1 MRASVHLNLPALTH
15 NGTEAKVKAACK
27 SLGLS
32 ARGHNGEHTHI
43 SADGLVDISP
53 SSRLMVEE
61 VAIICNLY
69 QGIKKILE
77 AEVNAAKVAPIK
89 NIKLVSAVIPSTSNP
104 VPSATH
110 STSKSIPSTSSI
122 ATATPST
129 SKSIPSTSSVSAA
142 ASFTNPNSNPTK
154 RAFTTISTFLD
165 SDYAMPALLAGSAA
179 LWTFLARL

>member
-32 ARGHNGEHTHI
+32 ARGHNGEHTPI

-53 SSRLMVEE
+53 SSRLMIEE
-61 VAIICNLY
+61 AAIICNLY

-77 AEVNAAKVAPIK
+77 AEVNAAKMAPIK
-89 NIKLVSAVIPSTSNP
+89 NIKSVSAAI
-104 VPSATH
+104 
-110 STSKSIPSTSSI
+110 
-122 ATATPST
+122 PST
-129 SKSIPSTSSVSAA
+129 SKSVPSVSHSTKSIPNTSSGSAA
-142 ASFTNPNSNPTK
+142 TSFTTK
-154 RAFTTISTFLD
+154 RALTTISTFLD

>member
-77 AEVNAAKVAPIK
+77 AEVNAAKMAPIK
-89 NIKLVSAVIPSTSNP
+89 NIKTVSAAIHSTSKP
-104 VPSATH
+104 VLSVTH
-110 STSKSIPSTSSI
+110 STSKSIPNTSSG
-122 ATATPST
+122 
-129 SKSIPSTSSVSAA
+129 SAA
-142 ASFTNPNSNPTK
+142 TSFTTK
-154 RAFTTISTFLD
+154 RALTTISTFLD